1 MNESNGSME
10 LYLRAHT
17 EEIINNWLSKI
28 YENEKAYTS
37 FVYSPRYKDE
47 LRADS
52 EQTADLI
59 ISYFTG
65 KNAFFEKLDKW
76 LDNMYARR
84 MENEVPLPEVI
95 TTLDK
100 LRREFVTAV
109 SDFCIENDEVSKYD
123 FFSSMA
129 MVNHGFDR
137 INEAF
142 SAMYYNDIV
151 KHLEQQ
157 HLLIEEISTPVISIT
172 DKLAILPLMG
182 RVDRERAEKLSE
194 ITASKCVKFG
204 VEQLCI
210 DLSGITYFD
219 DALGEMLNN
228 LVTVL
233 RLLGVE
239 AFISGI
245 QPKMAQHINRVD
257 LNLSIQAYH
266 SLKAVLQDQTRT
278 I

>member
-1 MNESNGSME
+1 
-10 LYLRAHT
+10 
-17 EEIINNWLSKI
+17 
-28 YENEKAYTS
+28 
-37 FVYSPRYKDE
+37 
-47 LRADS
+47 DS

-65 KNAFFEKLDKW
+65 KKAFFEKLDKW

-100 LRREFVTAV
+100 LRREFVAAV
-109 SDFCIENDEVSKYD
+109 GDFCIHNDEVSKCD
-123 FFSSMA
+123 FSSSMA

-157 HLLIEEISTPVISIT
+157 HRLIEEISTPVISIT

-182 RVDRERAEKLSE
+182 RVDRDRADKLSE
-194 ITASKCVKFG
+194 ITANKCVQLG

-210 DLSGITYFD
+210 DLSGITSFD

-233 RLLGVE
+233 KLLGVE

-245 QPKMAQHINRVD
+245 QPQMAQQINRVD
-257 LNLSIQAYH
+257 LNLSI
-266 SLKAVLQDQTRT
+266 T
-278 I
+278 

>member
-17 EEIINNWLSKI
+17 EEIITNWLSKI
-28 YENEKAYTS
+28 YENENTYTS

-59 ISYFTG
+59 ISYFAG
-65 KNAFFEKLDKW
+65 KKAFFAKLDKW

-100 LRREFVTAV
+100 LRREFLSAV
-109 SDFCIENDEVSKYD
+109 SDFCIENDEVTKCD
-123 FFSSMA
+123 FSSSMA

-142 SAMYYNDIV
+142 SAMYYRDIV
-151 KHLEQQ
+151 QHLESQ
-157 HLLIEEISTPVISIT
+157 HRLIEEISTPVISIT
-172 DKLAILPLMG
+172 DNLAILPLMG
-182 RVDRERAEKLSE
+182 RVDRERAEKISE
-194 ITASKCVKFG
+194 ITATKCVKLG

-210 DLSGITYFD
+210 DLSGISYFD

-233 RLLGVE
+233 KLLGVE

-245 QPKMAQHINRVD
+245 QPKMAQQINRVD
-257 LNLSIQAYH
+257 LNLSIPAYH
-266 SLKAVLQDQTRT
+266 SLKAVLQDKTRT
-278 I
+278 K

>member
-17 EEIINNWLSKI
+17 EEIITNWLSKI
-28 YENEKAYTS
+28 YENENTYTS

-59 ISYFTG
+59 ISYFAG
-65 KNAFFEKLDKW
+65 KKAFFAKLDKW

-100 LRREFVTAV
+100 LRREFLSAV
-109 SDFCIENDEVSKYD
+109 SDFCIENDEVTKCD
-123 FFSSMA
+123 FSSSMA

-142 SAMYYNDIV
+142 SAMYYRDIV
-151 KHLEQQ
+151 QHLESQ
-157 HLLIEEISTPVISIT
+157 HRLIEEISTPVISIT
-172 DKLAILPLMG
+172 DNLAILPLMG
-182 RVDRERAEKLSE
+182 RVDRERAGKISE
-194 ITASKCVKFG
+194 ITATKCVKLG

-210 DLSGITYFD
+210 DLSGISYFD

-233 RLLGVE
+233 KLLGVE

-245 QPKMAQHINRVD
+245 QPKMAQQINRVD
-257 LNLSIQAYH
+257 LNLSIPAYH
-266 SLKAVLQDQTRT
+266 SLKAVLQDKTRT
-278 I
+278 K

>member
-10 LYLRAHT
+10 LYLRVHT
-17 EEIINNWLSKI
+17 EEIITNWLSKI
-28 YENEKAYTS
+28 YENENTYTS

-59 ISYFTG
+59 ISYFAG
-65 KNAFFEKLDKW
+65 KKTFFAKLDKW
-76 LDNMYARR
+76 LDSMYARR

-100 LRREFVTAV
+100 LRREFLSAV
-109 SDFCIENDEVSKYD
+109 SDFCIENDEVTKCD
-123 FFSSMA
+123 FSSSMS

-142 SAMYYNDIV
+142 SAMYYRDIV
-151 KHLEQQ
+151 QHLESQ
-157 HLLIEEISTPVISIT
+157 HRLIEEISTPVISIT
-172 DKLAILPLMG
+172 DNLAILPLMG
-182 RVDRERAEKLSE
+182 RVDRERAEKISE
-194 ITASKCVKFG
+194 ITANKCVKLG

-210 DLSGITYFD
+210 DLSGISYFD

-233 RLLGVE
+233 KLLGVE

-245 QPKMAQHINRVD
+245 QPKMAQQINRVD
-257 LNLSIQAYH
+257 LNLSIPAYH
-266 SLKAVLQDQTRT
+266 SLKAVLQDKTRT
-278 I
+278 K

>member
-1 MNESNGSME
+1 MNESNGNME

-17 EEIINNWLSKI
+17 EEIITNWLSKI
-28 YENEKAYTS
+28 YENENTYTS

-59 ISYFTG
+59 ISYFAG
-65 KNAFFEKLDKW
+65 KKAFFAKLDKW

-100 LRREFVTAV
+100 LRREFLSAV
-109 SDFCIENDEVSKYD
+109 SDFCIENDEVTKCD
-123 FFSSMA
+123 FSSSMA

-142 SAMYYNDIV
+142 SAMYYRDIV
-151 KHLEQQ
+151 QHLESQ
-157 HLLIEEISTPVISIT
+157 HRLIEEISTPVISIT
-172 DKLAILPLMG
+172 DNLAILPLMG
-182 RVDRERAEKLSE
+182 RVDRERAEKISE
-194 ITASKCVKFG
+194 ITANKCVKLG

-210 DLSGITYFD
+210 DLSGISYFD

-233 RLLGVE
+233 KLLGVE

-245 QPKMAQHINRVD
+245 QPKMAQQINRVD
-257 LNLSIQAYH
+257 LNLSIPAYH
-266 SLKAVLQDQTRT
+266 SLKAVLQDKTRT
-278 I
+278 K

>member
-10 LYLRAHT
+10 LYLKAHT
-17 EEIINNWLSKI
+17 EEIITNWLSKI
-28 YENEKAYTS
+28 YENENTYTS

-65 KNAFFEKLDKW
+65 KKAFFAKLDKW
-76 LDNMYARR
+76 LDHMYERR

-100 LRREFVTAV
+100 LRREFLTAV
-109 SDFCIENDEVSKYD
+109 ADFCIENDDVSKCD
-123 FFSSMA
+123 FSSSMA

-142 SAMYYNDIV
+142 SAMYYRDIV
-151 KHLEQQ
+151 QHLEQQ
-157 HLLIEEISTPVISIT
+157 HRLIEEISTPVISIT
-172 DKLAILPLMG
+172 NKLAILPLMG

-194 ITASKCVKFG
+194 ITANKCVKLG

-210 DLSGITYFD
+210 DLSGISYFD

-233 RLLGVE
+233 KLLGVE
-239 AFISGI
+239 AFISGV
-245 QPKMAQHINRVD
+245 QPKMAQQINRVD
-257 LNLSIQAYH
+257 LNLSIPAYH

-278 I
+278 K